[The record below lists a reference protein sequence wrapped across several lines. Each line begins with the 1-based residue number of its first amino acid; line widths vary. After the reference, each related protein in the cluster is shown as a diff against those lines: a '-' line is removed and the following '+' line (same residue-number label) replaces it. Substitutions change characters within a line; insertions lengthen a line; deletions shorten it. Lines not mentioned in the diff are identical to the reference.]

1 MFLTR
6 SEYGEFLHPH
16 SSRIIDD
23 LVPLEIVVSTPFHLR
38 VVYFKVTNTL
48 AHIFGTVQTH

>member
-6 SEYGEFLHPH
+6 SEYGEFLNPH
-16 SSRIIDD
+16 SFQIIDD
-23 LVPLEIVVSTPFHLR
+23 LVPIEIVVSTPFHLR

-48 AHIFGTVQTH
+48 VHIFGTVPTH